1 MGNRST
7 SNNAQSI
14 PSSALNNLWWL
25 IEELKNS
32 IKRVE
37 FKRDFS
43 TPMTSTLKE
52 LYSSL
57 KTLEESLRSDAK
69 TMQWNNHQRVQWLE
83 EVNDT
88 KRYSVRHLV
97 CCVFT
102 LEKELRQNA
111 QLESWVL
118 NGRSDW
124 LDACER
130 LEAKKLEF
138 RSSRLTLQEIA
149 LQGVSQ
155 SHQIKDSSLRCI
167 KTRSA
172 RKERTSSK

>member
-1 MGNRST
+1 
-7 SNNAQSI
+7 
-14 PSSALNNLWWL
+14 
-25 IEELKNS
+25 
-32 IKRVE
+32 
-37 FKRDFS
+37 
-43 TPMTSTLKE
+43 
-52 LYSSL
+52 
-57 KTLEESLRSDAK
+57 
-69 TMQWNNHQRVQWLE
+69 MQWNNHQRVQWLE

-88 KRYSVRHLV
+88 KRYSVRHLA
-97 CCVFT
+97 CCAFT

-155 SHQIKDSSLRCI
+155 SHQKIQVDDASKPEALER
-167 KTRSA
+167 KGRRRS
-172 RKERTSSK
+172 EQGDQDHCNIF